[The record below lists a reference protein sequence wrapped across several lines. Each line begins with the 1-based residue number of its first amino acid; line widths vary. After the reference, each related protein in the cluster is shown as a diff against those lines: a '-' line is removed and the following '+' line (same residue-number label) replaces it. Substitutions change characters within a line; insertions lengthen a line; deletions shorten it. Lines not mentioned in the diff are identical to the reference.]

1 MTLTSGT
8 NENGSTFYAST
19 TGDGTG
25 FKLTPSQNID
35 STFVYYG
42 ESLVDKLKSYT
53 SQILSISGAL
63 SQKENEFSKDLQNYD
78 VELSELDTLSD
89 TLEKRYKK
97 QFTAM
102 EAAISSL
109 KNTGEFMTNLMDSL
123 NKDN

>member
-1 MTLTSGT
+1 M
-8 NENGSTFYAST
+8 
-19 TGDGTG
+19 
-25 FKLTPSQNID
+25 
-35 STFVYYG
+35 
-42 ESLVDKLKSYT
+42 VDKLKTYT
-53 SQILSISGAL
+53 SQILSQSGAL

-78 VELSELDTLSD
+78 VELSELDIFSD

-109 KNTGEFMTNLMDSL
+109 KNTGEFMTNLMDTF